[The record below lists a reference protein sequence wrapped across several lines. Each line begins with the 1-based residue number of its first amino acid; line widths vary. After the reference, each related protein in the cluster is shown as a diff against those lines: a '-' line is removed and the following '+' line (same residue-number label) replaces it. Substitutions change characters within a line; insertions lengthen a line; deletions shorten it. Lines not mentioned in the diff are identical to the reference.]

1 MCRKLS
7 FLRNPRY
14 PMPAAA
20 AAMLQQSMRGS
31 SSLRMQQHNTSSRS
45 KSRSRSPTRN
55 GRSPVQG
62 TAAAAAA
69 AGCVL
74 AEDAGFVTSP
84 AAGVLF
90 DAYEPGGVYF
100 QTVQLQNVGNVMRGL
115 QLLPPASRYF
125 QVSLPR

>member
-1 MCRKLS
+1 
-7 FLRNPRY
+7 
-14 PMPAAA
+14 
-20 AAMLQQSMRGS
+20 MLEQGMRGS
-31 SSLRMQQHNTSSRS
+31 SSLRMQQHNSSSNRS
-45 KSRSRSPTRN
+45 KSRSRSPTRSGKN
-55 GRSPVQG
+55 PLQSSVAAA
-62 TAAAAAA
+62 AAAAAA

-74 AEDAGFVTSP
+74 AEDAGFVVSP

-115 QLLPPASRYF
+115 RLLPPASRYF

>member
-1 MCRKLS
+1 MYHKLS

-14 PMPAAA
+14 PMPAAT
-20 AAMLQQSMRGS
+20 AAMLEQGMRGS
-31 SSLRMQQHNTSSRS
+31 SSLRMQQHNNSSSSRS
-45 KSRSRSPTRN
+45 KSRSRSPTRS
-55 GRSPVQG
+55 GRSPQHN
-62 TAAAAAA
+62 TATA

-74 AEDAGFVTSP
+74 AEDAGFVVSP

-100 QTVQLQNVGNVMRGL
+100 QTVQLQNVGSVMRGL
-115 QLLPPASRYF
+115 RLLPPASRYF

>member
-1 MCRKLS
+1 MYHKLS

-14 PMPAAA
+14 PMPAAT
-20 AAMLQQSMRGS
+20 AAMLEQGMRGS
-31 SSLRMQQHNTSSRS
+31 SSLRMQQHYTSSS
-45 KSRSRSPTRN
+45 KSCSPTRSRS
-55 GRSPVQG
+55 SAVQA
-62 TAAAAAA
+62 TAAAAAAA

-74 AEDAGFVTSP
+74 AEDAGFQVSP

-100 QTVQLQNVGNVMRGL
+100 QTVQLQNVDNVMRGL
-115 QLLPPASRYF
+115 RLLPPASRYF